1 MTELFLKIEEAELIG
16 DEATELNEAIRDLA
30 RYYHPTAALLIAY
43 RDAILAEENLWREI
57 ESRVDYQAKYT
68 SREQA
73 RADFLKEYFQRR

>member
-1 MTELFLKIEEAELIG
+1 MTELFLKIEEAESLH

-30 RYYHPTAALLIAY
+30 RHYHPTAALLIAY
-43 RDAILAEENLWREI
+43 TDAILAGENLWREI